1 MFDSQLG
8 DITHQFMEMIWASE
22 PIRSTNLVHMAE
34 EALGWKKPTT
44 YTVIRRL
51 CEKGLIQNE
60 NSIVTA
66 LVSKEQ
72 FLAEQSDR
80 FIEENFGGSL
90 PLFLAAFSK
99 NHELSEEELAY
110 LRKMLFGKEGE

>member
-1 MFDSQLG
+1 MYDIQMG
-8 DITHQFMEMIWASE
+8 DITYQFMEMIWASA
-22 PIRSTNLVHMAE
+22 PIRSTKLVHMAE
-34 EALGWKKPTT
+34 EKLGWKKPTT

-51 CEKGLIQNE
+51 CEKGMIQNE

-66 LVSKEQ
+66 LISKDH

-90 PLFLAAFSK
+90 PLFLAAFSR
-99 NHELSEEELAY
+99 NHEFSEEELAY
-110 LRKMLFGKEGE
+110 LRKIISKKEEN